1 MPRKKA
7 PVLTGRELE
16 IMKVVW
22 EMGRATVAEVRAAL
36 YPETKLAYTTILT
49 LMRILEQK
57 GFLEHKTQGR
67 AYLYSPRITQKKAK
81 RLLVRDLLERAFD
94 GSAELLLVSLIEDGN
109 LSPKDL
115 ERIKKAISPSP

>member
-1 MPRKKA
+1 MPRKKV
-7 PVLTGRELE
+7 PVLTQRELQ

-36 YPETKLAYTTILT
+36 YPRTKLAYTTVLT

-57 GFLEHKTQGR
+57 GFLEHQSKGR
-67 AYLYSPRITQKKAK
+67 AYLYSPRITQRKAK

-115 ERIKKAISPSP
+115 ERLKKAISPSP